1 MCFRDKHVCEMEGKL
16 WGSGETWYERSQLQM
31 SQLQSVTSACSGGSV
46 LGLCFYLDQFWIVPK
61 MGNRA
66 NMELANRNR
75 GHQRW
80 YPGLRRNCCWRSGFA
95 QSHLHILQGC
105 DLSPTGAPKLS
116 IGRYRKAAAMRTSM
130 RSREGRRDQLRVWHQ
145 LPPTSLAKWQNM
157 CAKRKENFEEGGE
170 TWYERSQL
178 QISQLLTRTLRST
191 HFEAPH
197 RHRRR
202 LNHLHDRRVQLMHP
216 WKQRPHQNFGDHP
229 AWSKQ
234 MWLWSCVI
242 TIATPVVLTNCD
254 TTTTWTKKLQCCNV
268 TKPPPELHCISA
280 AYWARHC
287 WLWLVWLLKDKR
299 ITGIL
304 SPHFQISLTRKN
316 EISAGSDPRVFAS
329 RPSNM

>member
-157 CAKRKENFEEGGE
+157 CAKRKENFEEGEKHDMNGLNYKYHSSLPGP
-170 TWYERSQL
+170 WDQL
-178 QISQLLTRTLRST
+178 ISKLLTDIDGVWTIYTTDVSNWCILGNSDRTR
-191 HFEAPH
+191 
-197 RHRRR
+197 
-202 LNHLHDRRVQLMHP
+202 
-216 WKQRPHQNFGDHP
+216 
-229 AWSKQ
+229 
-234 MWLWSCVI
+234 
-242 TIATPVVLTNCD
+242 
-254 TTTTWTKKLQCCNV
+254 
-268 TKPPPELHCISA
+268 ISA
-280 AYWARHC
+280 
-287 WLWLVWLLKDKR
+287 
-299 ITGIL
+299 ITQL
-304 SPHFQISLTRKN
+304 EVSKCDCEVVSSP
-316 EISAGSDPRVFAS
+316 
-329 RPSNM
+329 